1 MGTSS
6 SHSGPGDGP
15 GLLPSWATNGQA
27 GDADIAGGATG
38 APDEAEGQAAD
49 GDATDVGGPAMAPT
63 PTANWR
69 NAKASMTRYARS
81 GGGGSNSSR
90 LRSAGAGYTR
100 AKGGSRSAAGAAR
113 SGKAATGRLGGFLA
127 STVGSGVGPALE
139 SVGLREVVGQSS
151 EIVFARLVDKLAP
164 SGSTKEE
171 AAARR
176 ATIEVLSYL
185 YETVVGENGEMASL
199 EGMDADTVEYAVE
212 LSVSGYIYNM
222 WLDELGLSIE
232 KGAVSEAAA
241 IRLEGEVRE
250 YVKLCVSLELGGTSV
265 LDINWRGSEGRGII
279 DRVFNDAYS
288 VLEAA
293 V

>member
-1 MGTSS
+1 
-6 SHSGPGDGP
+6 
-15 GLLPSWATNGQA
+15 
-27 GDADIAGGATG
+27 
-38 APDEAEGQAAD
+38 
-49 GDATDVGGPAMAPT
+49 
-63 PTANWR
+63 
-69 NAKASMTRYARS
+69 MTRYAGS
-81 GGGGSNSSR
+81 GGGGSNSGR

-127 STVGSGVGPALE
+127 STVGSGIGPALE

-151 EIVFARLVDKLAP
+151 DTVFARLVDKLAP

-176 ATIEVLSYL
+176 ATVEVLSYL
-185 YETVVGENGEMASL
+185 YETVVGENGDMASL
-199 EGMDADTVEYAVE
+199 EGMDANTVEYAVE

-241 IRLEGEVRE
+241 VRLEGEVRE
-250 YVKLCVSLELGGTSV
+250 YVRSCVSLELGGKNV
-265 LDINWRGSEGRGII
+265 LDVNWHRPEGRGII
-279 DRVFNDAYS
+279 DRVFHDAYS

-293 V
+293 E